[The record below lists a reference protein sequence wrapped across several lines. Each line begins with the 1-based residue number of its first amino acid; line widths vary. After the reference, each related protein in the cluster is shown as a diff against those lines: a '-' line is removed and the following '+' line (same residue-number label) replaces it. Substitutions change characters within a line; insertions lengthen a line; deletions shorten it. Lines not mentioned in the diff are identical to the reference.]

1 MPRSHGRTGRP
12 WLRARARIIAQ
23 QRPCWICGHP
33 IDYTLPYR
41 NPLTGRI
48 NRWSVTIDHLTPLS
62 LGGAPTDPANL
73 AAAHLACNA
82 RRGDGTT
89 PIPAPVTSRTW

>member
-1 MPRSHGRTGRP
+1 MVRSKGRTGRP

-23 QRPCWICGHP
+23 GLPCWICGHP

-62 LGGAPTDPANL
+62 MGGPARDLNNL
-73 AAAHLACNA
+73 AAAHLHCNL

-89 PIPAPVTSRTW
+89 PAPAPVTSRAW